1 MFLYYKQLR
10 EQGWEPEVVI
20 CLQTD
25 KQFLAFHFHFKLKQ
39 PLNNLQYM
47 AFHCTCDVICT
58 EKNQH
63 ILLYHRLQM
72 SNCYKAVLQTG
83 PSIQG

>member
-25 KQFLAFHFHFKLKQ
+25 KQFLAFHFVIDH
-39 PLNNLQYM
+39 NNNKISKDSCL
-47 AFHCTCDVICT
+47 
-58 EKNQH
+58 
-63 ILLYHRLQM
+63 
-72 SNCYKAVLQTG
+72 
-83 PSIQG
+83 